1 MELRRAR
8 PDELGA
14 IGDLTV
20 RAYEGFTLGP
30 DDPYVERL
38 RDAAARDRGAE
49 LWVAV
54 DDDRLLGSV
63 TYCPPGSP
71 WREIAREEEGEFRML
86 AVDPLSRG
94 AGAGTAL
101 AALCER
107 RARAHG
113 ATGMALS
120 SLARMTAAHR
130 VYDRLGYDRDP
141 ARDWSPLPDVHL
153 LAFAKPLRDT
163 SAPGQQ

>member
-1 MELRRAR
+1 MEIRRAR
-8 PDELGA
+8 ADELTA
-14 IGDLTV
+14 VGDLTV
-20 RAYEGFTLGP
+20 RAYDAFTLGP
-30 DDPYVERL
+30 ADPYVEHL
-38 RDAAARDRGAE
+38 RDAAARDRDAE

-94 AGAGTAL
+94 AGAGSAL

-107 RARAHG
+107 RAREHG

-120 SLARMTAAHR
+120 SLAQMAAAHR
-130 VYDRLGYDRDP
+130 VYDRLGYARDP

-153 LAFAKPLRDT
+153 LAFSKQL
-163 SAPGQQ
+163 